1 MLAEIRQ
8 RITVVDF
15 DQWAALPENQERR
28 LEYIEGEVVEM
39 PSNPY
44 VSMIAV
50 RIIGFLL
57 NYLSQHDIGW
67 VTGESGGYMV
77 AGERYAPDVAFIS
90 YARQRR
96 LARKGYNPNPPDLAV
111 QVISDPDNAEEQA
124 ALRIKIINY
133 LTAGVVVWVLD
144 YVHRTAEVYQPGKA
158 VQVLSEGGVLEG
170 GDVLP
175 GLSVLVKDIFP
186 DESEDEAETTA

>member
-1 MLAEIRQ
+1 MLAEIKQ
-8 RITVVDF
+8 RIKVVDF

-28 LEYIEGEVVEM
+28 LEYIGGEVVEV

-111 QVISDPDNAEEQA
+111 EVISDPDNAEEQA
-124 ALRIKIINY
+124 TLRIKINNY
-133 LTAGVVVWVLD
+133 LMAGVVVWVVD
-144 YVHRTAEVYQPGKA
+144 YVHRTVEVYQPGKSA
-158 VQVLSEGGVLEG
+158 QVLLEAGILDG

-186 DESEDEAETTA
+186 DESEAEDETTA

>member
-1 MLAEIRQ
+1 MLAEIKQ

-28 LEYIEGEVVEM
+28 LEYIGGEVVEV

-44 VSMIAV
+44 VSLIAGL
-50 RIIGFLL
+50 ILTIL
-57 NYLSQHDIGW
+57 NVYLREKPIGW

-111 QVISDPDNAEEQA
+111 EVISDPDNAEEQA
-124 ALRIKIINY
+124 TLRIKINNY
-133 LTAGVVVWVLD
+133 LTAGVVVWVVD
-144 YVHRTAEVYQPGKA
+144 YVHRTVEVYQPGKSA
-158 VQVLSEGGVLEG
+158 QVLLEAGILDG

-175 GLSVLVKDIFP
+175 GLSVPVKDIFP
-186 DESEDEAETTA
+186 DESDAEDETTA